1 MFIRFNSDAGTFI
14 MHAEHAEPLIRMMG
28 HSGEVP
34 SALLAKDVPAALET
48 LLKELA
54 RAPKPPAPAAEDDE
68 EAFSEKMER
77 LSAQLADQMA
87 RGADLDTVIRERL
100 EAIGYAV

>member
-1 MFIRFNSDAGTFI
+1 MFIRFDSDAGTFI

-34 SALLAKDVPAALET
+34 SALLAKDVPAALDT

-68 EAFSEKMER
+68 ETSVTLDRRAYPLIELLK
-77 LSAQLADQMA
+77 LAAKKRCDVLWSVEPA
-87 RGADLDTVIRERL
+87 GSIRS
-100 EAIGYAV
+100 

>member
-1 MFIRFNSDAGTFI
+1 MFIRFDSDAGTFI

-34 SALLAKDVPAALET
+34 SALLGKDVPAALET

-54 RAPKPPAPAAEDDE
+54 RVPKPPAPAEDDE
-68 EAFSEKMER
+68 EAPVTLDRRAYPLIELLK
-77 LSAQLADQMA
+77 LAAKKRCDVLWSVEPA
-87 RGADLDTVIRERL
+87 GSIRS
-100 EAIGYAV
+100 